1 MRELTPGTGGG
12 PMMPPSTNVSS
23 APSTTRPILRTVA
36 GETAFASIKMP
47 LKPWP
52 ATSRASA
59 SAPCGGHTDS
69 TMSATPS
76 ARSSAPRSSS
86 PAALARE
93 RVAALRPA
101 DAHTTRRPSPPR
113 QAPIAEPISPG
124 WSSATVFIAMGTPPG
139 SMSRRDDLDMVAAHV
154 EKGHGHELAVPE
166 LPDLGLG
173 DRDEVPRLDHVVG
186 HPRPGHQLDV
196 TLDAIRSG
204 QDGDLGLVGIRHSLA
219 PRVGELSGWSLAC
232 ASRRDGAL

>member
-1 MRELTPGTGGG
+1 
-12 PMMPPSTNVSS
+12 
-23 APSTTRPILRTVA
+23 
-36 GETAFASIKMP
+36 MP

-101 DAHTTRRPSPPR
+101 DAHTTLRPSPPR

-124 WSSATVFIAMGTPPG
+124 WSSATVLIAMGSPE

-154 EKGHGHELAVPE
+154 EKGRLHDLAVPE
-166 LPDLGLG
+166 LPDFGLG
-173 DRDEVPRLDHVVG
+173 HRDEVFRLDHVVG
-186 HPRPGHQLDV
+186 YPRAGHQLDV
-196 TLDAIRSG
+196 TLDAVRSG
-204 QDGDLGLVGIRHSLA
+204 QDGNLGLVGIRHSLA
-219 PRVGELSGWSLAC
+219 PRVDEGELSAWSLAC